1 MPKTFLLDLA
11 TPFVSEFLHELTKLP
26 EIQLQHAS
34 LNPPQK
40 VGVVERSHS
49 AVKQILKLT
58 NNEQWNDW
66 FKYVQLAT
74 FKQNTSYHSAIGCS
88 PTVLFRGRE
97 PIKPLDLSFKNT
109 LIARFSNS

>member
-1 MPKTFLLDLA
+1 MKNGRVNTIARALTSIFFRHFYMPKTFLLDLA
-11 TPFVSEFLHELTKLP
+11 TPLVSEFLHELTKLP

-58 NNEQWNDW
+58 TNEQWNDW
-66 FKYVQLAT
+66 FK
-74 FKQNTSYHSAIGCS
+74 
-88 PTVLFRGRE
+88 
-97 PIKPLDLSFKNT
+97 
-109 LIARFSNS
+109 